1 MKAGDTSCVYTICRT
16 TLSMKPATH
25 QAIGDFFARYPVR
38 HYKKG
43 HILILAGEKA
53 SSAFYLTEGKI
64 RVYDITYRGEEIIIN
79 SFDPPAFFP
88 LSLIINSSTTRYI
101 YEATTD
107 ITVRQAPIDD
117 AIHFL
122 TTHPPVVFD
131 LLAHL
136 YATLDTV
143 LERMVHFISS
153 GAKNRIIYSLIAEC
167 KQFGKPQ
174 EDGSYIVTIT
184 ERELGSRAGLS
195 RETVSREARVL
206 KIAKLIEVHHS
217 SIVIP
222 NLKRLE
228 RYLEIHN

>member
-1 MKAGDTSCVYTICRT
+1 
-16 TLSMKPATH
+16 MKPATH
-25 QAIGDFFARYPVR
+25 RVIDDFFSKYPVR

-53 SSAFYLTEGKI
+53 PSAFYLTDGKV

-79 SFDPPAFFP
+79 SFQPPAFFP
-88 LSLIINSSTTRYI
+88 LSLIVNDSTTRYI

-107 ITVRQAPIDD
+107 ITLRQAPIED
-117 AIHFL
+117 AVGFL
-122 TTHPPVVFD
+122 ETHPPVVLD
-131 LLAHL
+131 LLANL
-136 YATLDTV
+136 YKTLDGV

-153 GAKNRIIYSLIAEC
+153 SAKNRIIYSLIAEC
-167 KQFGKPQ
+167 KQFG
-174 EDGSYIVTIT
+174 ELRDDGSHIVAIT
-184 ERELGSRAGLS
+184 EKELGSRAGLS

-217 SIVIP
+217 TIIIP